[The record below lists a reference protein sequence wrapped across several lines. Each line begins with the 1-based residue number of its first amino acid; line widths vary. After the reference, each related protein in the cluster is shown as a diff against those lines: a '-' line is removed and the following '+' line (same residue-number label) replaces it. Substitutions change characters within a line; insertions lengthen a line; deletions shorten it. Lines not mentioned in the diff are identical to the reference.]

1 MQNLQYNYL
10 IVGAGFYG
18 SIMARELALKGY
30 RVKVIDKRNHVGGNA
45 YTERIEDI
53 DVHRYGAHIFHT
65 NEKWI
70 WDYINQFGEFNNFKN
85 SPIAC
90 SNGKMYSLPFNMW
103 TFHQLWGVKTPEEA
117 QAKIESQRFT
127 GKVTNL
133 EEQALSMVG
142 KDIYETLI
150 KEYTTKQWGKDPKEL
165 PASIIKRLP
174 VRFTWDNNYFNDKY
188 QGIPVEGYTRL
199 FNKMLDH
206 PNIDVELGIDYFE
219 DRDYSNSRAE
229 KIIYTG
235 PIDRFFDYKHGKLEY
250 RSLKFVHKTI
260 EDSDFQGNAVIN
272 YNDEKYDYT
281 RIIEHKHF
289 NNTGQ
294 KNTVITVEYPAWYT
308 GYNEP
313 YYPINDEKNSKIYNL
328 YKKDANKMYNV
339 YFGGRLAEYRYYD
352 MHQVIASALKDV
364 KKL

>member
-1 MQNLQYNYL
+1 
-10 IVGAGFYG
+10 
-18 SIMARELALKGY
+18 
-30 RVKVIDKRNHVGGNA
+30 
-45 YTERIEDI
+45 
-53 DVHRYGAHIFHT
+53 
-65 NEKWI
+65 
-70 WDYINQFGEFNNFKN
+70 
-85 SPIAC
+85 
-90 SNGKMYSLPFNMW
+90 
-103 TFHQLWGVKTPEEA
+103 
-117 QAKIESQRFT
+117 
-127 GKVTNL
+127 
-133 EEQALSMVG
+133 MVG

-294 KNTVITVEYPAWYT
+294 KNTVITVEYPAWYA